1 MPNNQNDSK
10 KEEILNAAEREFMQ
24 QGYAGART
32 VSIAK
37 RAGVGH
43 PLLHYHYKTKKEL
56 FKFVVL
62 RKIDLLRQTVMMSWD
77 ESDSG
82 FLEKL
87 SATIGR
93 HFDFVKENADYLR
106 FQFQEMELYPE
117 IFTDIQTKT
126 AEEMNHFLEKLQGEI
141 DKATAKGEILPISA
155 RLLLED
161 IISVNLFVLICAPL
175 IRKIGQSDC
184 NETYYERRKA
194 ENILLITS
202 RITPIPKGE
211 QA

>member
-24 QGYAGART
+24 HGYAGART

-77 ESDSG
+77 ESDSD

-175 IRKIGQSDC
+175 IRKIGQTDC
-184 NETYYERRKA
+184 NETYYERRKV